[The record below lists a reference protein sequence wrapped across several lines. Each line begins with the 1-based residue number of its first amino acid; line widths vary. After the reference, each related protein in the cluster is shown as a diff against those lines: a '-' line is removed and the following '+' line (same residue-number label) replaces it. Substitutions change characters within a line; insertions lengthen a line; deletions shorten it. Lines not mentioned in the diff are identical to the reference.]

1 MTVGEVLAGVRL
13 KQPLAAELA
22 RLTVEGLEYDSRRV
36 KSGAL
41 FFAFPGARADGRGFA
56 VEAVKAGA
64 LAVASELPPPEGFR
78 GSWIQVEH
86 GRQALALAARN
97 FFHRPDERISLTGI
111 TGTNGKTTTAYL
123 LDSIL
128 RAAGKTTALIGTIEY
143 HLGDRVIPAVNTTP
157 ESLDL

>member
-22 RLTVEGLEYDSRRV
+22 RLAVEGLEYDSRRV
-36 KSGAL
+36 KSGTL

-64 LAVASELPPPEGFR
+64 VAVVSELPPPEGFR
-78 GSWIQVEH
+78 GNWIQVEH
-86 GRQALALAARN
+86 GRHALALAARN

-128 RAAGKTTALIGTIEY
+128 RAAGK
-143 HLGDRVIPAVNTTP
+143 RRP
-157 ESLDL
+157 